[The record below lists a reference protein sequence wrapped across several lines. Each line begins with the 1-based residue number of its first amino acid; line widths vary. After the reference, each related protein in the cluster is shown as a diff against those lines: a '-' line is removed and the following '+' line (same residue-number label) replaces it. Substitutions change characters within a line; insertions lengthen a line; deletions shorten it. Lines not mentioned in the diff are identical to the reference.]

1 MKRFFTWKC
10 LLFGLLV
17 VHVAFFLKMKHYLHR
32 KSEHKQALSEVE
44 LRQNYRK
51 SNLHN
56 GCLRLGLHKPMVTQ
70 SDDIRQMLQQV
81 KLLYSDKYKFL
92 VCEIPKCGCSSIKK
106 LLLITE
112 GIVNETNPQA
122 VKSWL
127 AHELGDK
134 HLDLKN
140 IKNVTEIQK
149 RLDTYQKLIIVRDPL
164 YRLLSAYINK
174 LEHEYPWNRGFAKIS
189 KNIHQQFVKNE
200 TGKLA
205 SFGEFFSYLTEE
217 NKYDRHWELYHKLC
231 LPCSISYDYIAHIE
245 TIDDDMVDFMD
256 KLAITNITFP
266 RNYEKSKQTNTDTF
280 ERYIGEVPENLVKGI
295 RKKYKTDFDL
305 FGFK

>member
-1 MKRFFTWKC
+1 
-10 LLFGLLV
+10 
-17 VHVAFFLKMKHYLHR
+17 
-32 KSEHKQALSEVE
+32 
-44 LRQNYRK
+44 
-51 SNLHN
+51 
-56 GCLRLGLHKPMVTQ
+56 
-70 SDDIRQMLQQV
+70 
-81 KLLYSDKYKFL
+81 
-92 VCEIPKCGCSSIKK
+92 
-106 LLLITE
+106 
-112 GIVNETNPQA
+112 

-189 KNIHQQFVKNE
+189 KYIHQQFVKNE

-205 SFGEFFSYLTEE
+205 SFGEFVFLPNRRKRFLVCEIPKCGCSSIKKLLLITEGIVNETNPQTVKSWLAHELGDKHLDLKTSKMSLRFRSDSIQHEYPWNRGFAKISKYIHQQFVKNETGKLASFGEFVSYLTEE
-217 NKYDRHWELYHKLC
+217 NEYDRHWELYHKLC

-266 RNYEKSKQTNTDTF
+266 RNNEKSKQTNTDTF